1 MQTRY
6 CELFEWSLILQERCC
21 LSSMHFQTLSG
32 CLQSPSG
39 GWQYCGSTSLCS
51 TPAHPLAKAPQN
63 AHLEMVLSEW
73 KSPMSVLH
81 AAAKIFCL
89 TWFVCVCVCVC
100 VCVLNACV
108 CVYVFAAN
116 QEMPFYCWESKSSL
130 TPTASSPL
138 HTDPCLPLAPSLLLL
153 SISPLVAQSSFVCL
167 FLFSRYASLISS
179 LGAFAWL
186 FLLPET
192 LSL

>member
-1 MQTRY
+1 MQTKY

-100 VCVLNACV
+100 VCVECMCMCV
-108 CVYVFAAN
+108 CVCCKPGNAILLLGVKIFLDSHCLQPSPYWSLSTSGTF
-116 QEMPFYCWESKSSL
+116 SL
-130 TPTASSPL
+130 T
-138 HTDPCLPLAPSLLLL
+138 SLYL
-153 SISPLVAQSSFVCL
+153 
-167 FLFSRYASLISS
+167 S
-179 LGAFAWL
+179 LGS
-186 FLLPET
+186 T
-192 LSL
+192 V